1 MTTNVWIVSIATK
14 ISGYLSSSTSAI
26 ERLINRSTT
35 NTQIVGTPVNNNNNH
50 DTNKSRLTG
59 VTTSRSEKHLNE
71 TSKFSE
77 FDRSFKFDIEA
88 DMKTKENVE
97 PPKLTLYLL

>member
-1 MTTNVWIVSIATK
+1 M
-14 ISGYLSSSTSAI
+14 SGSLSSSTSAI
-26 ERLINRSTT
+26 DRLINRSTT
-35 NTQIVGTPVNNNNNH
+35 NNPILRTTVNNDINGNGNL
-50 DTNKSRLTG
+50 SRAAG

-71 TSKFSE
+71 ASKFSE

-88 DMKTKENVE
+88 DMKAKEIVE

>member
-1 MTTNVWIVSIATK
+1 M
-14 ISGYLSSSTSAI
+14 SGYLSSSTSAI
-26 ERLINRSTT
+26 DRLINRSIT
-35 NTQIVGTPVNNNNNH
+35 NNPISGTPVNNV
-50 DTNKSRLTG
+50 TNGHGNISRAAG

-77 FDRSFKFDIEA
+77 YDRRFKFDIEA
-88 DMKTKENVE
+88 DMKAKEIVE